1 MTRYTRVNS
10 SYLIKGH
17 KYDML
22 EGSRAQ
28 VNNGTA
34 YKTTGGLKKTDL
46 FQNKNGRI
54 VSRKKHI
61 TATKEKRLVKAG
73 YGTKKGKFGYVKL
86 DGSRKSK
93 KSRKMKGGKFTQSLN
108 SNPENVSG
116 GNPVT
121 EMEAGPAAVTG
132 GRKHKKH
139 RGGNAMLNSVK
150 HIASGSLSS
159 LANAIKPAMALKQ

>member
-10 SYLIKGH
+10 LYLIKGR
-17 KYDML
+17 KYEML

-86 DGSRKSK
+86 DGSRKSR

-108 SNPENVSG
+108 LNPENVSG
-116 GNPVT
+116 NSVS
-121 EMEAGPAAVTG
+121 EMSSGPASVSKG
-132 GRKHKKH
+132 GRHNKRH

-150 HIASGSLSS
+150 NIASGSLST
-159 LANAIKPAMALKQ
+159 LANAIKPVAALK